1 MRSTLWWPKSA
12 LFLTQQPPRRNK
24 RAGRTASLI
33 AGLVLAI
40 ALLALVG
47 G

>member
-1 MRSTLWWPKSA
+1 MTRTLWWPKSA
-12 LFLTQQPPRRNK
+12 LFLTQEPQSCRR

-40 ALLALVG
+40 ALLALLTG
-47 G
+47 